1 MAARVPPFVEVS
13 SRVRVPTSEVELTY
27 AASGGPGGQNVN
39 KVASKAVLRWNPGR
53 SAALDEADR
62 AYVLARLSSR
72 LTTDGDLVIASD
84 RHRDQ
89 PKNVADVLERLRDV
103 LRAALLR
110 PRTRRK
116 TRPTRASQERRLG
129 AKRRRSETKKGRRG
143 EE

>member
-1 MAARVPPFVEVS
+1 MAARIPPFVEVS
-13 SRVRVPTSEVELTY
+13 SRVRVPSSELELTY

-39 KVASKAVLRWNPGR
+39 KVASKAVLRWSPGR
-53 SAALDEADR
+53 SAAFDERDR
-62 AYVLARLSSR
+62 AWVLGRLASR

-110 PRTRRK
+110 PRVRRA
-116 TRPTRASQERRLG
+116 TRPTRASKERRLT
-129 AKRRRSETKKGRRG
+129 AKRRRSDTKRGRRG
-143 EE
+143 DE